1 MFCTFR
7 SNADPEYGRDFD
19 LKPETEEEKERFVL
33 RLCSSCEEEGKVQ
46 QALAKCK
53 VDPQTFSFSI
63 IQCCSVI
70 KFYISFT
77 VGPIQL
83 ITLRGLVSEDP
94 RIGFLQELKV
104 QEGAGTILPKTD

>member
-7 SNADPEYGRDFD
+7 SNADPEYGRYFD

-53 VDPQTFSFSI
+53 VDPPFLN
-63 IQCCSVI
+63 
-70 KFYISFT
+70 YT
-77 VGPIQL
+77 VVLGYQILHILHCGPIK
-83 ITLRGLVSEDP
+83 
-94 RIGFLQELKV
+94 LKV
-104 QEGAGTILPKTD
+104 K

>member
-83 ITLRGLVSEDP
+83 NVSRFKPALNLNRVLKDFGGFKP
-94 RIGFLQELKV
+94 RLKF
-104 QEGAGTILPKTD
+104 IK